1 MAQALRETSVDPRR
15 EHDRYDELKRILEAR
30 RDELAR
36 EVNGRLRGVRAEHD
50 ARPHAG
56 ADFGEIAE
64 TDMRDDIEFA
74 LLEMKAE
81 TLNKVHEALV
91 RLEHGRYGYCH
102 ECGDEIAEARLRALP
117 FAVRCTPCESMRER
131 DFLRAQADARR
142 VAPLFDVRG

>member
-1 MAQALRETSVDPRR
+1 MAQALRQTPVDPRHA
-15 EHDRYDELKRILEAR
+15 HDRYEELKRILEMR
-30 RDELAR
+30 RDVLAL
-36 EVNGRLRGVRAEHD
+36 EVNGRLRGVRAEHE
-50 ARPHAG
+50 ARPHGG
-56 ADFGEIAE
+56 ADFGEIAD

-91 RLEHGRYGYCH
+91 RLEQGRYGYCH

-117 FAVRCTPCESMRER
+117 FAVRCTPCETMRER

-142 VAPLFDVRG
+142 VAPLFDARG